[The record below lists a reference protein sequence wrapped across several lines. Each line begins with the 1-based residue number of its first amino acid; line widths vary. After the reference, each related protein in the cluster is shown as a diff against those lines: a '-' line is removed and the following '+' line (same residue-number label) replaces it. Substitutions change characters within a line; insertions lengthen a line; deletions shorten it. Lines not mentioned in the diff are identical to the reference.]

1 MPLRFNQKEVT
12 SVATR
17 CKGEFDKQGVLALR
31 EDDGKRFHKS
41 ERFVERLFRLKGNLL
56 FYSSKDSFLEVS
68 GVIVLD
74 QCKLCLTTASK
85 KFTFVIDSDLSED
98 RYELAADSEKDLDDW
113 VKKIDNAR
121 YEVTSRRLLQL
132 RIDIVKLSG
141 EDPLPD
147 YPSLDFQNPGYEA
160 PSLPHILS
168 LYQPPS
174 LQDKSKTSLPKTE
187 VLTKISPGHT
197 WSNYSETEFCEEFR
211 EPFFLKTMVFDQTFP
226 SSTRLKFVLY
236 DVRNRL
242 KGVVVGLGQ
251 AICSLQDIHQ
261 APGWRLTLSLIKLE
275 SKEDIGCIVLQGWKR
290 NLGKSFDRRQNSI
303 DFIKGYGQRDSSA
316 LIEYPRDDDDVK
328 FQELM
333 GESTIPFNITC
344 QLLKIYIN
352 EEKEAVL
359 ELHKLGKLD
368 RNWEQVKN
376 QQQNDHFD
384 LVSKFSES
392 LADLASYKE
401 RNFKKS
407 SEKGDK
413 ELEFVTTNLHVQRIR
428 VIDRSEEFCY
438 DVITFG
444 SPSAHSLK
452 FRHGGLKRLLD
463 DDASPN
469 ESLSASENEI
479 VLAATKALRIKNVLK
494 GIQQETMQSLDE
506 IESLDNEGLKEMAN
520 FLSNKV
526 ADVLNLASSSFVQEA
541 EKQLAMARP
550 KSKDSSSE
558 SQNDCGWEWNDG
570 QYQMVKLDQVEHENN
585 DCGLRDELA
594 KFMSLINLLT
604 NSAPSENAE
613 SSLKTASERL
623 SLSISSFIRKI
634 CVIMRFIL
642 MKKFSSFSTCTK
654 EVQYRRDVVFAQVLS
669 PVIAGFTV
677 KLSESLQNPV
687 FLQQIL
693 KIGLLVNFESLI
705 TAYEEGFLS
714 AVVCASCRSPK
725 GKLVLMQDDSKRIG
739 LHETFTLKCS
749 NCSEES
755 TFETGNRVHNE
766 RTEVNVH
773 FIQAG
778 LLTGIGLTGGFVVG
792 KAAETKRKCSKSVT
806 QKEADNV
813 SKEADI
819 INICFVDES
828 NVMEV
833 FFNTVLQNPK
843 GILFHDF
850 LLDFILGEELGMLE
864 DAVVAYKDLK
874 KAKFKFMCD
883 NSWNSFPSLEGDRQ
897 DLIVSIPLH
906 EENFKKLPLELQ
918 NGYRVPIYP
927 VVFNVGINEHATIA
941 ERFGDMSVQ
950 DSINAENMNYLFTY
964 YEKFSSYFPEW
975 KVDCSGVLNTLRSR
989 NKTALLRRNRLEG
1002 RPTALD
1008 IEATA
1013 FGKICQR
1020 MNGIRLTTCKSAK
1033 DRTAMAVTLEAARI
1047 LQREHRLPQDL
1058 FLKTLN
1064 TMRCQGTRLVNS
1076 LKNVGIPKYAFNKMQ
1091 VRAYPS
1097 LYRAPEGTYGK
1108 NVQN

>member
-1 MPLRFNQKEVT
+1 MSLREKFGDLKSKMPLRFNQKEVT

-187 VLTKISPGHT
+187 VCIACTNLSLLQDSLKPVLVVKVLTKISPGHT

-316 LIEYPRDDDDVK
+316 LIEYPRTYIGNVCEQSFHYPTKDDDDVK

-604 NSAPSENAE
+604 NSAPTE

-705 TAYEEGFLS
+705 TAY
-714 AVVCASCRSPK
+714 
-725 GKLVLMQDDSKRIG
+725 
-739 LHETFTLKCS
+739 
-749 NCSEES
+749 
-755 TFETGNRVHNE
+755 
-766 RTEVNVH
+766 
-773 FIQAG
+773 
-778 LLTGIGLTGGFVVG
+778 
-792 KAAETKRKCSKSVT
+792 
-806 QKEADNV
+806 
-813 SKEADI
+813 
-819 INICFVDES
+819 
-828 NVMEV
+828 
-833 FFNTVLQNPK
+833 
-843 GILFHDF
+843 
-850 LLDFILGEELGMLE
+850 GEELGMLE

-975 KVDCSGVLNTLRSR
+975 IGTNSECQTSLAMLMVHLQVVVNSKKSKNVDIFCLC
-989 NKTALLRRNRLEG
+989 E
-1002 RPTALD
+1002 
-1008 IEATA
+1008 E
-1013 FGKICQR
+1013 ICQR